1 MYLSIATIRKL
12 YPLLQLEES
21 NEQRSAR
28 TKAGQEMTT
37 ALLTFLALDEVQRFQ
52 GGGVANLSPKGGA
65 ESQRQA
71 LKKAYLRLALL
82 SLPTEKTELRV
93 MDLGWASEAPSG
105 RPLATVFSSNVLT
118 VPVKKGNMQEEPYDY
133 PAPGRGRRVRPI
145 LKFGVGTG
153 KWGAD
158 KHPNWKD
165 NIWTFFTDRRCSDD
179 LLPLVVFLLREEDLG
194 QIHTT
199 DDLRESVESALRA
212 RFTQEMA
219 DFLISHSDISAPN
232 VSDRLELAAERP
244 HMDYREFLK
253 EPGRVLAA
261 SSSRKALGSDFWPD
275 AQSVELPFA
284 FPDSLIQRVLAS
296 LKSGFHVILY
306 GPPGTGKTTL
316 AEYITRAC
324 VKERYVTFTATSDW
338 TTFEVIGGYMPDP
351 AQPGRLAFV
360 PGMITSCIDDD
371 SWVIID
377 EINRADVDKAFGELF
392 TLLSGKDVALP
403 YEVDEPGDSG
413 HRKRVLLK
421 CSSRECDDS
430 KYRCYRLP
438 SRWRIIG
445 TMNTLDKASLY
456 QLSYAFM
463 RRFAFIEV
471 PAPDAY
477 EMGEII
483 DRDLIPREAKL
494 QEKYEDFW
502 ETVLYY
508 LKQVFADQDTGLQA
522 AGFPV
527 GAAIPLSIL
536 RYVSERFA
544 MTLPGEFPDATEIF
558 IDALESFLFPQFEG
572 HRRQSSDLVQ
582 MLVGALGLKAES
594 PDATRISSSVMLW
607 TGSGGM

>member
-1 MYLSIATIRKL
+1 M
-12 YPLLQLEES
+12 LQLEES
-21 NEQRSAR
+21 SEQRSTR
-28 TKAGQEMTT
+28 SKVGQEMTT
-37 ALLTFLALDEVQRFQ
+37 ALLTFLALDQVQHLQ
-52 GGGVANLSPKGGA
+52 GGGAANLSPKGGA

-71 LKKAYLRLALL
+71 LKRAYIRLALL
-82 SLPTEKTELRV
+82 SPPTEEPELRA
-93 MDLGWASEAPSG
+93 MELGWASEAPSE
-105 RPLATVFSSNVLT
+105 RSLATVFSSNVLT
-118 VPVKKGNMQEEPYDY
+118 VPVKKGNKQEEPYDY

-145 LKFGVGTG
+145 LRFGVGTG

-158 KHPNWKD
+158 KHPNWKE
-165 NIWTFFTDRRCSDD
+165 NIWTFFTDRKCSGD
-179 LLPLVVFLLREEDLG
+179 LLPLAAFLLREEDLG
-194 QIHTT
+194 QIDTIDH
-199 DDLRESVESALRA
+199 LRRSIESALRE
-212 RFTQEMA
+212 RYTQDVA
-219 DFLISHSDISAPN
+219 DFLIGHSGIDAPDLL
-232 VSDRLELAAERP
+232 DRLELAADRP
-244 HMDYREFLK
+244 EVNYREFLK

-261 SSSRKALGSDFWPD
+261 SSPSRVSGSDFWPD
-275 AQSVELPFA
+275 PHSVQLPFA
-284 FPDSLIQRVLAS
+284 FPDSLIQRVLAA
-296 LKSGFHVILY
+296 LKAGFHVILY

-316 AEYITRAC
+316 AESIARAC
-324 VKERYVTFTATSDW
+324 VAERYVTFTATSDW

-351 AQPGRLAFV
+351 VQPGRLAFV

-403 YEVDEPGDSG
+403 YEVDEPGDGG

-421 CSSRECDDS
+421 CNSLECDDS
-430 KYRCYRLP
+430 KYHCYRL
-438 SRWRIIG
+438 SSGWRIIG

-477 EMGEII
+477 EMGEVI
-483 DRDLIPREAKL
+483 DSHLMPRAARL
-494 QEKYEDFW
+494 QDEDEDFW
-502 ETVLYY
+502 ETVFYY
-508 LKQVFADQDTGLQA
+508 FKQVFADQHTGLQA

-544 MTLPGEFPDATEIF
+544 MTPPGEFPDATAIF

-572 HRRQSSDLVQ
+572 HRRQSGDLVQ
-582 MLVGALGLKAES
+582 KIVDALGLKAES
-594 PDATRISSSVMLW
+594 PDAARISSSVMLW
-607 TGSGGM
+607 TGPGGI